1 MNKEE
6 YLSKKR
12 HLTAEQVLDEE
23 LVLCELGT
31 LESFRSPFEALQ
43 AIIGWHVGVDRYF
56 REQEL
61 NIK

>member
-1 MNKEE
+1 LNKED
-6 YLSKKR
+6 YLYTKLD
-12 HLTAEQVLDEE
+12 LTAEQVLDEE

-61 NIK
+61 GIE